1 MKKDLAAA
9 TAPYG
14 AYTRRSFLKGSAAI
28 AVAAA
33 APNLVSCAPKP
44 SEEAAPEKPP
54 IPQLEPVNETIYP
67 GSCRSFCNG
76 GCSLNLHV
84 RDGKLTHISARE
96 MDDPVYKRICQK
108 GYTHPYR
115 VYSSERLTTPL
126 RRVGERGAGEWEQ
139 ITWDEAI
146 SEIAEKW
153 KAITDAY
160 GPGAMAAGGLT
171 GNFGGVG
178 GNGGTSI
185 YSRFKKA
192 TGMSTIA
199 NAVDAAT
206 KYVCSRMMGAS
217 YFNTANE
224 PKDLAN
230 AKTIFIWGA
239 NPAVSQMQ
247 IMHFI
252 TEARQNGA
260 TVVTID
266 PLYNANAALS
276 DKYVPL
282 RAATDGAL
290 ALGMMNVIVK
300 NGWQDVDF
308 ITKHTVGPFLV
319 KPDTHKFLRLSDLG
333 KAEAG
338 SEADVPVVMSAD
350 GTFDVPENITNP
362 VIEGSIDVDGLT
374 VTTAY
379 SLLLERIAEWPASR
393 AAEATGVP
401 EAEIEE
407 LARLYTSQTP
417 ATIHTCFGAD
427 HYYNGHWNYS
437 CMVALALITGNVGK
451 SGAGIGVCN
460 AVGTNALNVKAV
472 TDVPSPVEKTKTIQ
486 ALRLYDA
493 IVNHTYNDEPC
504 ELRGLYIAYVN
515 PVANIADRLKTI
527 EAMKALDL
535 LVVTDMTLSE
545 TAEYADYVL
554 PCCHWFECEDIMSMM
569 VMHSCLVYQAQ
580 ALDPLGESK
589 PDFEII
595 KLLAEALGIGEHFQF
610 TTKEWIE
617 MLLDTDDARDM
628 GLTYDALKEKGTIK
642 RIPTD
647 DKPYIFAEDGIFPTP
662 TKRAAFYLEEP
673 KASND
678 YKPAWDFEKEY
689 LPYWEEALEVG
700 ANSPARE
707 KYPLQL
713 ISEHSRFRTH
723 VQWYDVEALLEV
735 DAEQL
740 VYISPE
746 DAATY
751 GIASGDKVKVFND
764 RGYLVAHALVRPNNP
779 PGILSAVKGW
789 TEKQVIDGHLS
800 NLGTVR
806 SNGFCANQ
814 PFNDC
819 AVTIEKA

>member
-1 MKKDLAAA
+1 MKNYHAAHQA
-9 TAPYG
+9 VPSGTL
-14 AYTRRSFLKGSAAI
+14 TRRSFLKGSAA
-28 AVAAA
+28 AAA
-33 APNLVSCAPKP
+33 AASTAGLVACAPKGP
-44 SEEAAPEKPP
+44 EEATKPAVP
-54 IPQLEPVNETIYP
+54 TLEPVDEDVYP

-84 RDGKLTHISARE
+84 RDGKLVRTSMRE
-96 MDDPVYKRICQK
+96 LDDPAYNRICQK

-115 VYSSERLTTPL
+115 VYSSERLAAPL
-126 RRVGERGAGEWEQ
+126 KRVGERGAGEWEQ

-146 SEIAEKW
+146 AEIAEKW
-153 KAITDAY
+153 TAITDEF

-178 GNGGTSI
+178 GNGTSSI
-185 YSRFKKA
+185 YARFKKA
-192 TGMSTIA
+192 TGMSTLG

-247 IMHFI
+247 VMHFI
-252 TEARQNGA
+252 TEAHMNGA
-260 TVVTID
+260 NLVTID

-276 DKYVPL
+276 DKYVPI
-282 RAATDGAL
+282 RSATDGAL
-290 ALGMMNVIVK
+290 ALGMMSVILE
-300 NGWQDVDF
+300 NGWEDIDF
-308 ITKHTVGPFLV
+308 ITNHTVAPFLV

-338 SEADVPVVMSAD
+338 SDADAPVVMNAD
-350 GTFDVPENITNP
+350 GTFDTPENIANP
-362 VIEGSIDVDGLT
+362 VIEGTAEVDGQT

-379 SLLLERIAEWPASR
+379 SLLLDRISEWPVDKAS
-393 AAEATGVP
+393 EATGIP
-401 EAEIEE
+401 AADIEE
-407 LARLYTSQTP
+407 LARLYACDTP
-417 ATIHTCFGAD
+417 STIHTCFGAD

-460 AVGTNALNVKAV
+460 SAGTNALNMKAV
-472 TDVPSPVEKTKTIQ
+472 TDVPSPVEKTKTVL
-486 ALRLYDA
+486 ALRLEDA
-493 IVNHTYNDEPC
+493 IVNRTYNDEPM
-504 ELRGLYIAYVN
+504 ELRGMYIACVN
-515 PVANIADRLKTI
+515 PVANVADRTKTI

-535 LVVTDMTLSE
+535 LVVTDMTMSE

-554 PCCHWFECEDIMSMM
+554 PCCHWFECEDLMSMM
-569 VMHSCLVYQAQ
+569 IMHSCLVYQAP
-580 ALDPLGESK
+580 ALEPLGESK
-589 PDFEII
+589 SDFDII
-595 KLLAEALGIGEHFQF
+595 KLLAEALGYGEHFQF
-610 TTKEWIE
+610 TEKEWIE
-617 MLLDTDDARDM
+617 MLLDTDDARSM
-628 GLTYDALKEKGTIK
+628 GLSYDALKEKGSLK

-647 DKPYIFAEDGIFPTP
+647 DKPYVFAEGGVFPTT
-662 TKRAAFYLEEP
+662 TKRAAFYLEDP

-678 YKPAWDFEKEY
+678 YKPAWDFDKEY

-700 ANSPARE
+700 VHSPARE
-707 KYPLQL
+707 NYPLQL

-735 DAEQL
+735 DAEQY
-740 VYISPE
+740 VYIGPE

-751 GIASGDKVKVFND
+751 GIASGDKVKVYND

-789 TEKQVIDGHLS
+789 TAKQSIDGHLS
-800 NLGTVR
+800 NLGTTQ

-819 AVTIEKA
+819 AVAIEKA